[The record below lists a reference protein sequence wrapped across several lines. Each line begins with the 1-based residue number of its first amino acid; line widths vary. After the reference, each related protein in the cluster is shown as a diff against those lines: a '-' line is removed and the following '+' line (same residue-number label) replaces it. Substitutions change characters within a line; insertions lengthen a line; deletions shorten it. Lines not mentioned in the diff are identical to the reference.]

1 MIPFHFIP
9 VLFREKK
16 MTCRI
21 ARQSMN
27 INAQFRS
34 ERIEADIENKNKTLQ
49 PGMYADVL
57 LYSAGSINA
66 LSVPRSALVISTEG
80 KYVIAVR
87 NGKNIKVDVL
97 TGNET
102 KDSIEIFGQ
111 VQAGEKV
118 IEHANDEI
126 HTE

>member
-1 MIPFHFIP
+1 
-9 VLFREKK
+9 
-16 MTCRI
+16 
-21 ARQSMN
+21 MN
-27 INAQFRS
+27 INAQLRS
-34 ERIEADIENKNKTLQ
+34 ERIEADIENKNEILQ
-49 PGMYADVL
+49 PGMYADVV
-57 LYSAGSINA
+57 LYSVGNINA
-66 LSVPRSALVISTEG
+66 LSVPRSAVVISTEG

-111 VQAGEKV
+111 IQAGEKV
-118 IEHANDEI
+118 IENANDEI